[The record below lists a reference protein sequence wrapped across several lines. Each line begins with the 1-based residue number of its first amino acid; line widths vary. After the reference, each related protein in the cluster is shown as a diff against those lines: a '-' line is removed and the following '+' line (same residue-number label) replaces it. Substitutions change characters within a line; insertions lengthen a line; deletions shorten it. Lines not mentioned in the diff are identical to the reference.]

1 MRYSWIVLILLTL
14 FTTVLCFATDN
25 SKINEDLRRAAQS
38 GNTAEVRSLL
48 DAGAEVN
55 ATDDD
60 GFTALLLAST
70 WGHPEV
76 VHLLIKAGADVN
88 AQDKDGATEL
98 MHASQ
103 AGHTEIVE
111 LLKRAGAK
119 E

>member
-48 DAGAEVN
+48 DAGIEVN
-55 ATDDD
+55 ATDNV
-60 GFTALLLAST
+60 GYTALMWASGM
-70 WGHPEV
+70 GHPEV
-76 VHLLIKAGADVN
+76 AKLLIETGADIN
-88 AQDKDGATEL
+88 AQNNNGRTAL